1 MECCA
6 VGSAPSRPWMI
17 PSPKKAAM
25 REMQKVTASTMC
37 QKVQRTAF
45 PSRPKQ
51 DVNLASGKWLK
62 DKKIPTGHWRYCRC
76 RRSRNPRLVVIALQG
91 TLRAFDISY
100 AGPVCIEHAKVD
112 PEQESSVISNP
123 RIAQMDGNKPRLR
136 CIFVC
141 CEFAHTHRASEQLG
155 SPVRDKCIQE
165 LSEL

>member
-1 MECCA
+1 M
-6 VGSAPSRPWMI
+6 
-17 PSPKKAAM
+17 
-25 REMQKVTASTMC
+25 
-37 QKVQRTAF
+37 
-45 PSRPKQ
+45 
-51 DVNLASGKWLK
+51 
-62 DKKIPTGHWRYCRC
+62 
-76 RRSRNPRLVVIALQG
+76 IALQG